1 MLSDLHSRIF
11 SWFLWNF
18 LPKIE
23 VKKVREKTNLFPWF
37 AENACWPYFLRSRTS
52 LSLRIQ
58 KVHFSSE
65 LWRPEATF
73 PINFQDNFSSVG
85 LSFVKVFVMM
95 VGEMDYSDI
104 LTSNV
109 VNEATVPG
117 TNIPYVPLPT
127 LSYIMFML
135 FVLSVSII
143 LMNLLVS
150 LLSP

>member
-1 MLSDLHSRIF
+1 
-11 SWFLWNF
+11 
-18 LPKIE
+18 
-23 VKKVREKTNLFPWF
+23 
-37 AENACWPYFLRSRTS
+37 
-52 LSLRIQ
+52 
-58 KVHFSSE
+58 
-65 LWRPEATF
+65 
-73 PINFQDNFSSVG
+73 
-85 LSFVKVFVMM
+85 M

-127 LSYIMFML
+127 LSYIIFML